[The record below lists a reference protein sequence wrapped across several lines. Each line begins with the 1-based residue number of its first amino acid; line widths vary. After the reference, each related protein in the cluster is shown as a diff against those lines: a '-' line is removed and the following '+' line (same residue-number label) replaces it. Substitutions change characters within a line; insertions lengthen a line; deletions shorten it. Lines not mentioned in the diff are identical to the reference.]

1 MTNNVQSTASDA
13 ALIAI
18 VAARSSFQRQYPS
31 AKMEELT
38 IYTTTQTHSLGV
50 KAGMILGIPVRS
62 LEVHMHDAFALRGE
76 TLIKVLEEDR
86 EQGRKPFI
94 LSRDSFELSF
104 VSPPLYSCYSWNHQL
119 RRNG

>member
-1 MTNNVQSTASDA
+1 VTNKAQNTASDS

-18 VAARSSFQRQYPS
+18 VAARASFQRQYPN

-50 KAGMILGIPVRS
+50 KAGMVLGISVRS
-62 LEVHMHDAFALRGE
+62 LEVNINDAFALRGE
-76 TLIKVLEEDR
+76 TLVKALEEDR

-94 LSRDSFELSF
+94 LSRYPLELSF

-119 RRNG
+119 RCDG